1 VILGRVEPEWVAYNE
16 AVRAL
21 DQQRSEL
28 DSLRGRAAAI
38 FASAGIISAFFA
50 NFVLD
55 PKTGLDLLEWVAVGS
70 FCGVAVSMLAVLWP
84 WRWWRWIPP
93 ARGYSPT
100 TWRARTASQLP
111 RCSETPAMTRPTIVL
126 VHGAF
131 ADGSSWLTNTGVS
144 ASRLYWEYKGGFF
157 NVKGVSIPVA
167 VSIFP
172 GEQYQA
178 PRSWTEKAY
187 PNLIYFN
194 EVDKGG
200 HFAAWEQ
207 PELFASE
214 VRAGFRSLRQGRSS

>member
-1 VILGRVEPEWVAYNE
+1 
-16 AVRAL
+16 
-21 DQQRSEL
+21 
-28 DSLRGRAAAI
+28 
-38 FASAGIISAFFA
+38 
-50 NFVLD
+50 
-55 PKTGLDLLEWVAVGS
+55 
-70 FCGVAVSMLAVLWP
+70 
-84 WRWWRWIPP
+84 
-93 ARGYSPT
+93 
-100 TWRARTASQLP
+100 
-111 RCSETPAMTRPTIVL
+111 MTRPTIVL